1 MRNTFLAQGYAV
13 LSIGYFNTP
22 DTPQMLDRISLNAI
36 HDTIIQMSK
45 HPKINAQKI
54 ALLGSSKGGELV
66 LNLASRYKDVDAV
79 VALVPSHVT
88 FPAATFTSTS
98 SWMHNDQEIAYL
110 DVPLAAIWQFL
121 KGDTQEGFAIM
132 FGEEKN
138 WRNAAIPVEKIN
150 GPLLLLSAV
159 DDEAWPSHY
168 MSSKVVHRLKEK
180 QFKHYYQHFSFTGGH
195 NATKNHFDVVFKF
208 LDEHFK
214 ENTQD
219 LGSE

>member
-1 MRNTFLAQGYAV
+1 MRNTFLEQGYAV

-22 DTPQMLDRISLNAI
+22 DTPQSLDRISLNAI
-36 HDTIIQMSK
+36 HDTIVQVSR

-66 LNLASRYKDVDAV
+66 LNLASRYKDIDAV

-88 FPAATFTSTS
+88 FPAATITSNTS
-98 SWMHNDQEIAYL
+98 SWTYNDQEIAFFKFP
-110 DVPLAAIWQFL
+110 VAAIWQFI
-121 KGDTQEGFAIM
+121 KGDAQKGFEII
-132 FGEEKN
+132 FGKEEN
-138 WRNAAIPVEKIN
+138 WKNAAIPVEKIN

-168 MSSKVVHRLKEK
+168 MSGKVIHRLKEK
-180 QFKHYYQHFSFTGGH
+180 QFKHYYQHFSFMGGH
-195 NATKNHFDVVFKF
+195 HATKHHFGVVFRF

-214 ENTQD
+214 VNQ
-219 LGSE
+219 LQPRG